1 MREPMAKFEIR
12 LKLGNAAELNIP
24 FDDEAELAAKLA
36 GLHLDNISG
45 LVQAKAGAFL
55 PREPRQPKPGLEQ
68 IYRFTSNGLVEL
80 IKSPGNE
87 PETVGLVLY
96 AYHPEAASIEDIST
110 SSGVKAVSQKYLSH
124 VSYRAYFDRK
134 GRGTYALSQKGI
146 AWVTS
151 KVIPGLLS
159 PKEGR

>member
-1 MREPMAKFEIR
+1 MAKFELR
-12 LKLGNAAELNIP
+12 LKLGNTAELDIP
-24 FDDEAELAAKLA
+24 FDDEAELSGKLA
-36 GLHLDNISG
+36 GLNLESISA
-45 LVQAKAGAFL
+45 LVQAKAGVFL
-55 PREPRQPKPGLEQ
+55 TKEARQPKPGLEQ
-68 IYRFTSNGLVEL
+68 VYRFTSNGLVEL

-96 AYHPEAASIEDIST
+96 AYHPEAASIENIST

-124 VSYRAYFDRK
+124 VSYRAYFERK

-151 KVIPGLLS
+151 KVIPGLLT
-159 PKEGR
+159 PKDGT